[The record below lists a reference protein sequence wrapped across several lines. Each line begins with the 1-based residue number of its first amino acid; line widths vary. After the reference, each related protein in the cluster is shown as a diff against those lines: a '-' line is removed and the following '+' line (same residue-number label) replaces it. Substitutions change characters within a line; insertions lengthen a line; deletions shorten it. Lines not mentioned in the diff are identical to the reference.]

1 MKVKLATKRIGAL
14 ALSLLIGLGSCVTTN
29 IQKAYAT
36 DELESQASDSVSSA
50 TTSGGDAV
58 TLADALGSED
68 EDTGIAP
75 LGLGDQY
82 TVTFNLNGGT
92 FDFVNN
98 QTLSNPKTTVEE
110 GQTVANPGYPIKY
123 ERDPND
129 LIGYI
134 VRKLSAWTLDGEV
147 YDFST
152 PVTSDIELVATYEPM
167 YVTYDGNG
175 GLLSYGSEQ
184 DGLFQNQSSET
195 READGEITD
204 ILKLITADRENY
216 TFAGW
221 NSKADGTGTTEI
233 PDDTYG
239 RYSFGQFLNSINYVN
254 IGGDLAFYA
263 QWLGGSETKHI
274 VTFELYDGEFIPQNN
289 TYIYQ
294 DKLIVEVE
302 DGQLVENPG
311 YPVMID
317 STYYG
322 GWETYRLRCWKNGG
336 SEFSFDTPITS
347 DLTLNASYTE
357 MMITYD
363 ADGGLI
369 NNTEDPWGEI
379 VNQPSVTVPYNS
391 NYFTAAGLKP
401 TKEGYKFLNWYID
414 KPWGFLNSINY
425 SSVGG
430 DIVAKP
436 DYIRETPKYKVT
448 FNLNGGT
455 LDPSK
460 VTSDNKVIT
469 VEEGQTVQNPGYP
482 VKYEEIAGSYDVI
495 YKLDK
500 WTLDGEEYDFSTPI
514 THDIELTATYTDMNV
529 TYDGNG
535 GLLTAATAFGT
546 FTDQSA
552 VTKKLNRGTPV
563 LLFFTRGTREGYTYD
578 GFNDKADGTGTTEIP
593 YGVSATGIVDSIGK
607 YLSDINYTSVG
618 GDITFYAKWT
628 QVPNHTVTFH
638 LDGGTLDYSEST
650 PSADIVVSV
659 PDGQTVAKP
668 ATNPILYSD
677 NGSGSG
683 YRYSRLEKWTLNDNE
698 YDFNTPVTSDLELDA
713 NYTPINVTL
722 HGNGGLITSSDV
734 IYQCGSQ
741 NFYDVEEVT
750 LILNDLVQHQMS
762 QVSGKRTGYKMQT
775 SEYGK
780 VWTQNADGSGVTMR
794 YLTAD
799 ESAGNIVK
807 STFGE
812 YLEQIGYTDGDIDLY
827 AQWVE
832 DAEIEGKFDPMNG
845 GAVITKT
852 TVTVNGNKV
861 FEKPADPEKEGYEL
875 LGWVDATK
883 YDEFMNFTTGYLEI
897 KNLSGGTTYKTSSV
911 AEALESGYYN
921 IANEYYGASR
931 YLYDFDTA
939 VTSNMKFKA
948 VYNKKKCNLNFV
960 IVGHKDCNRC
970 NLLRMGTK
978 FASCYLGSRN
988 NLIDITT
995 YKQYKDEYELYGHV
1009 EGWYTD
1015 ENCTPGNE
1023 VDLDNTKFDSL
1034 NVEKDGDTYV
1044 ATIYGKFVF
1053 NTTEVWIAPNNDN
1066 SRNFYD
1072 LNSSPNYKLG
1082 DLMVGHTL
1090 EQSGLTLPVVTREGS
1105 TFQGWTEK
1113 EFFSAKDMEE
1123 IYGDSYDAVGQFLLY
1138 NRGWVYD
1145 CEVIDPSVT
1154 PDTIYTRV
1162 YTENP
1167 DDEYSK
1173 IKDYIYEKIV
1183 YVANWDYKVVIDYDN
1198 GIEPTEEYVVKFN
1211 EATPK
1216 LKVPVAKEGYTFA
1229 GWATKF
1235 WSVPGEASGYTYLVY
1250 EGIQDGNTHNSFAT
1264 NYKKITEYR
1273 EMSGKS
1279 DKYIEE
1285 SMGKEGEYLRVGY
1298 NDSGNTPDQAS
1309 DVTYIKAIWIKND
1322 SHQHTWFT
1330 GWSSD
1335 DNNHWHDSSC
1345 GHDIKKDQ
1353 APHTPSDWVID
1364 KQPTS
1369 SSEGLKHKE
1378 CTVCH
1383 KVLET
1388 GKIAKIEIIIQPEA
1402 TPTPS
1407 ATPVPSATPT
1417 AEPKHEHEFSKE
1429 WTTNESSHWHD
1440 ATCGHDVR
1448 DGEAPH
1454 TPSDWIV
1461 AKQPTETEE
1470 GYRYKEC
1477 TVCYDVL
1484 ETEIIDRLSSMII
1497 EVPEEPD
1504 PQPVVEETVTEEP
1517 IETPAP
1523 VVTPAPTTKEDKV
1536 IVAPVFDNGDQ
1547 DAENMQGA
1555 MGRFLE
1561 GVKTVAV
1568 VLSISLATILGILGL
1583 LLLILAAMRRVK
1595 VQNDRSGDYEE
1606 SNFVTV
1612 YKTSVST
1619 EGSRIAQLFRKND
1632 RVWNVVIPEEVVADR
1647 VTDFFKVVLTKSFC
1661 KRYNGEQLIV
1671 IMDSEDD
1678 QVKKQFG
1685 FVIDGEDNEINITI
1699 KE

>member
-1 MKVKLATKRIGAL
+1 MKAKLATKRIGAL

-36 DELESQASDSVSSA
+36 DELESQASDSISSA
-50 TTSGGDAV
+50 TTSGGDAM
-58 TLADALGSED
+58 TLADALGGED

-75 LGLGDQY
+75 LSLGDQY

-92 FDFVNN
+92 
-98 QTLSNPKTTVEE
+98 L
-110 GQTVANPGYPIKY
+110 
-123 ERDPND
+123 DP
-129 LIGYI
+129 
-134 VRKLSAWTLDGEV
+134 
-147 YDFST
+147 
-152 PVTSDIELVATYEPM
+152 
-167 YVTYDGNG
+167 
-175 GLLSYGSEQ
+175 
-184 DGLFQNQSSET
+184 
-195 READGEITD
+195 
-204 ILKLITADRENY
+204 
-216 TFAGW
+216 
-221 NSKADGTGTTEI
+221 
-233 PDDTYG
+233 
-239 RYSFGQFLNSINYVN
+239 VN
-254 IGGDLAFYA
+254 ITTD
-263 QWLGGSETKHI
+263 
-274 VTFELYDGEFIPQNN
+274 
-289 TYIYQ
+289 
-294 DKLIVEVE
+294 
-302 DGQLVENPG
+302 
-311 YPVMID
+311 
-317 STYYG
+317 
-322 GWETYRLRCWKNGG
+322 
-336 SEFSFDTPITS
+336 
-347 DLTLNASYTE
+347 
-357 MMITYD
+357 
-363 ADGGLI
+363 
-369 NNTEDPWGEI
+369 
-379 VNQPSVTVPYNS
+379 NQQV
-391 NYFTAAGLKP
+391 
-401 TKEGYKFLNWYID
+401 
-414 KPWGFLNSINY
+414 
-425 SSVGG
+425 
-430 DIVAKP
+430 
-436 DYIRETPKYKVT
+436 
-448 FNLNGGT
+448 
-455 LDPSK
+455 
-460 VTSDNKVIT
+460 T

-482 VKYEEIAGSYDVI
+482 VKYESNGMGDYINM

-500 WTLDGEEYDFSTPI
+500 WTLDGEEYDFSTPV
-514 THDIELTATYTDMNV
+514 TSNIELTATYSQMYITF
-529 TYDGNG
+529 DGNG
-535 GLLTAATAFGT
+535 GLLTNVAGAFGP
-546 FTDQSA
+546 FTDQAS
-552 VTKKLNRGTPV
+552 VTKKVYKDILMT
-563 LLFFTRGTREGYTYD
+563 LFFTQGTREGFTFD
-578 GFNDKADGTGTTEIP
+578 GFDEKPDGTGTAEIP
-593 YGVSATGIVDSIGK
+593 YSGDLPMLGK

-618 GDITFYAKWT
+618 GDVTFYAKW
-628 QVPNHTVTFH
+628 VAVT
-638 LDGGTLDYSEST
+638 DDY
-650 PSADIVVSV
+650 
-659 PDGQTVAKP
+659 
-668 ATNPILYSD
+668 
-677 NGSGSG
+677 
-683 YRYSRLEKWTLNDNE
+683 TLNYVVKGHDDCDSCDRIGIAYN
-698 YDFNTPVTSDLELDA
+698 NTK
-713 NYTPINVTL
+713 N
-722 HGNGGLITSSDV
+722 
-734 IYQCGSQ
+734 
-741 NFYDVEEVT
+741 
-750 LILNDLVQHQMS
+750 
-762 QVSGKRTGYKMQT
+762 
-775 SEYGK
+775 
-780 VWTQNADGSGVTMR
+780 
-794 YLTAD
+794 
-799 ESAGNIVK
+799 
-807 STFGE
+807 
-812 YLEQIGYTDGDIDLY
+812 
-827 AQWVE
+827 
-832 DAEIEGKFDPMNG
+832 
-845 GAVITKT
+845 
-852 TVTVNGNKV
+852 
-861 FEKPADPEKEGYEL
+861 
-875 LGWVDATK
+875 VDADDIISQPTD
-883 YDEFMNFTTGYLEI
+883 YEDSI
-897 KNLSGGTTYKTSSV
+897 KDY
-911 AEALESGYYN
+911 
-921 IANEYYGASR
+921 AS
-931 YLYDFDTA
+931 
-939 VTSNMKFKA
+939 
-948 VYNKKKCNLNFV
+948 
-960 IVGHKDCNRC
+960 I
-970 NLLRMGTK
+970 
-978 FASCYLGSRN
+978 
-988 NLIDITT
+988 
-995 YKQYKDEYELYGHV
+995 
-1009 EGWYTD
+1009 EGWYTTEDFQPATKVEFTESIGDLADNNKTVTLYGKVDFKSTEVWINPNRENAYNTGDNWEAPNYKIGDLLAGHTLAESGITLPTTMTRAGSEFQGWTLKKYVSKEDYKDAHDGYFID
-1015 ENCTPGNE
+1015 EQSFVISEPWSYEASVIDPDVTPDVMVSYWTAEGQKSYRSEKLVYVARWNYKIQIDYDNDVDPVENYVVNFNEATPKIKYPTKDGYTFVGWVIEHSRHYDDGNYTDDWLMYE
-1023 VDLDNTKFDSL
+1023 DSESNSFQAWMNYINEHKTIWGGSDEYINNVYGDGSTYARLNLFDSFTPSYGEVTVIKAKWSAPSDYTL
-1034 NVEKDGDTYV
+1034 KYVVNGHDNCLSCQRNGIPYTSSKNMSKAEKITKPEDYEKGIEPYGYIEGWYTTADFQPATKVNFTEKIGAIADSNKV
-1044 ATIYGKFVF
+1044 ATLYGKFVF

-1167 DDEYSK
+1167 DDEYVK
-1173 IKDYIYEKIV
+1173 TKKYIYEKIV

-1216 LKVPVAKEGYTFA
+1216 LKVPAAKEGYTFA

-1235 WSVPGEASGYTYLVY
+1235 WSVPGEGSGYTYLVY

-1322 SHQHTWFT
+1322 SHQHTWFKA
-1330 GWSSD
+1330 WSSD
-1335 DNNHWHDSSC
+1335 NDNHWHDSSC

-1378 CTVCH
+1378 CTVCG

-1407 ATPVPSATPT
+1407 ATPAPSATPT
-1417 AEPKHEHEFSKE
+1417 SEPKHEHEFSKE
-1429 WTTNESSHWHD
+1429 WTTNESSHWHE

-1454 TPSDWIV
+1454 TSSDWIV

-1484 ETEIIDRLSSMII
+1484 DTEIIDRLSSMVI
-1497 EVPEEPD
+1497 EVPEESD

-1523 VVTPAPTTKEDKV
+1523 VVTPAPATKEDKV

-1547 DAENMQGA
+1547 DAENIQGA

-1568 VLSISLATILGILGL
+1568 VLSISLAAVLGILGL

-1632 RVWNVVIPEEVVADR
+1632 RVWNIVIPEEIVADR

-1671 IMDSEDD
+1671 IMDSEDE

-1685 FVIDGEDNEINITI
+1685 FVIDGEDNEISITI

>member
-58 TLADALGSED
+58 TLADALGDEG

-92 FDFVNN
+92 
-98 QTLSNPKTTVEE
+98 
-110 GQTVANPGYPIKY
+110 
-123 ERDPND
+123 
-129 LIGYI
+129 
-134 VRKLSAWTLDGEV
+134 
-147 YDFST
+147 
-152 PVTSDIELVATYEPM
+152 
-167 YVTYDGNG
+167 
-175 GLLSYGSEQ
+175 
-184 DGLFQNQSSET
+184 
-195 READGEITD
+195 
-204 ILKLITADRENY
+204 
-216 TFAGW
+216 
-221 NSKADGTGTTEI
+221 
-233 PDDTYG
+233 
-239 RYSFGQFLNSINYVN
+239 
-254 IGGDLAFYA
+254 
-263 QWLGGSETKHI
+263 
-274 VTFELYDGEFIPQNN
+274 
-289 TYIYQ
+289 
-294 DKLIVEVE
+294 
-302 DGQLVENPG
+302 
-311 YPVMID
+311 
-317 STYYG
+317 
-322 GWETYRLRCWKNGG
+322 
-336 SEFSFDTPITS
+336 
-347 DLTLNASYTE
+347 
-357 MMITYD
+357 
-363 ADGGLI
+363 
-369 NNTEDPWGEI
+369 
-379 VNQPSVTVPYNS
+379 
-391 NYFTAAGLKP
+391 
-401 TKEGYKFLNWYID
+401 
-414 KPWGFLNSINY
+414 
-425 SSVGG
+425 
-430 DIVAKP
+430 
-436 DYIRETPKYKVT
+436 
-448 FNLNGGT
+448 

-460 VTSDNKVIT
+460 VTSDNQQVT
-469 VEEGQTVQNPGYP
+469 VEDGQTVQNPGYP
-482 VKYEEIAGSYDVI
+482 VKYESNGMGDYINM

-500 WTLDGEEYDFSTPI
+500 WTLDGEEYDFSTPV
-514 THDIELTATYTDMNV
+514 TSDIELTATYSQMYITF
-529 TYDGNG
+529 DGNG
-535 GLLTAATAFGT
+535 GLLTNVAGAFGP
-546 FTDQSA
+546 FTDQAS
-552 VTKKLNRGTPV
+552 VTKKVYKDILVT
-563 LLFFTRGTREGYTYD
+563 LFFTQGAREGYTFD
-578 GFNDKADGTGTTEIP
+578 GFDEKPDGTGTAEIP
-593 YGVSATGIVDSIGK
+593 YSGDLPMLGK
-607 YLSDINYTSVG
+607 YMSNINYTSVG

-628 QVPNHTVTFH
+628 QVPSHTVTFH
-638 LDGGTLDYSEST
+638 LSGGTLDYSDPT
-650 PSADIVVSV
+650 PSADIVMSV
-659 PDGQTVAKP
+659 KDGETVAKP

-722 HGNGGLITSSDV
+722 HGNGGLITSDDV
-734 IYQCGSQ
+734 IYQCGSK

-762 QVSGKRTGYKMQT
+762 QVSGKRTGYKMKRI
-775 SEYGK
+775 EYGK

-799 ESAGNIVK
+799 ESAGHIVK

-827 AQWVE
+827 AQWV
-832 DAEIEGKFDPMNG
+832 
-845 GAVITKT
+845 
-852 TVTVNGNKV
+852 
-861 FEKPADPEKEGYEL
+861 
-875 LGWVDATK
+875 
-883 YDEFMNFTTGYLEI
+883 
-897 KNLSGGTTYKTSSV
+897 
-911 AEALESGYYN
+911 
-921 IANEYYGASR
+921 
-931 YLYDFDTA
+931 
-939 VTSNMKFKA
+939 
-948 VYNKKKCNLNFV
+948 
-960 IVGHKDCNRC
+960 
-970 NLLRMGTK
+970 
-978 FASCYLGSRN
+978 
-988 NLIDITT
+988 
-995 YKQYKDEYELYGHV
+995 
-1009 EGWYTD
+1009 
-1015 ENCTPGNE
+1015 
-1023 VDLDNTKFDSL
+1023 
-1034 NVEKDGDTYV
+1034 
-1044 ATIYGKFVF
+1044 
-1053 NTTEVWIAPNNDN
+1053 
-1066 SRNFYD
+1066 
-1072 LNSSPNYKLG
+1072 
-1082 DLMVGHTL
+1082 
-1090 EQSGLTLPVVTREGS
+1090 
-1105 TFQGWTEK
+1105 
-1113 EFFSAKDMEE
+1113 
-1123 IYGDSYDAVGQFLLY
+1123 
-1138 NRGWVYD
+1138 
-1145 CEVIDPSVT
+1145 
-1154 PDTIYTRV
+1154 
-1162 YTENP
+1162 
-1167 DDEYSK
+1167 
-1173 IKDYIYEKIV
+1173 
-1183 YVANWDYKVVIDYDN
+1183 
-1198 GIEPTEEYVVKFN
+1198 
-1211 EATPK
+1211 
-1216 LKVPVAKEGYTFA
+1216 
-1229 GWATKF
+1229 
-1235 WSVPGEASGYTYLVY
+1235 
-1250 EGIQDGNTHNSFAT
+1250 
-1264 NYKKITEYR
+1264 
-1273 EMSGKS
+1273 
-1279 DKYIEE
+1279 
-1285 SMGKEGEYLRVGY
+1285 
-1298 NDSGNTPDQAS
+1298 
-1309 DVTYIKAIWIKND
+1309 D
-1322 SHQHTWFT
+1322 SHQHTWNT
-1330 GWSSD
+1330 NWSSD
-1335 DNNHWHDSSC
+1335 NNNHWHDAAC

-1417 AEPKHEHEFSKE
+1417 SEPKHEHEFSKE

-1484 ETEIIDRLSSMII
+1484 DTEVIDRLSSMVI
-1497 EVPEEPD
+1497 EVPEESD

-1517 IETPAP
+1517 VETPAP

-1568 VLSISLATILGILGL
+1568 VLSISLAAVLGILGL

-1685 FVIDGEDNEINITI
+1685 FVIDGEDNEISITI

>member
-36 DELESQASDSVSSA
+36 DELESQASDSISSA

-58 TLADALGSED
+58 TLADALGDED

-92 FDFVNN
+92 
-98 QTLSNPKTTVEE
+98 L
-110 GQTVANPGYPIKY
+110 
-123 ERDPND
+123 DP
-129 LIGYI
+129 
-134 VRKLSAWTLDGEV
+134 
-147 YDFST
+147 
-152 PVTSDIELVATYEPM
+152 
-167 YVTYDGNG
+167 
-175 GLLSYGSEQ
+175 
-184 DGLFQNQSSET
+184 
-195 READGEITD
+195 
-204 ILKLITADRENY
+204 
-216 TFAGW
+216 
-221 NSKADGTGTTEI
+221 
-233 PDDTYG
+233 
-239 RYSFGQFLNSINYVN
+239 
-254 IGGDLAFYA
+254 
-263 QWLGGSETKHI
+263 
-274 VTFELYDGEFIPQNN
+274 
-289 TYIYQ
+289 
-294 DKLIVEVE
+294 
-302 DGQLVENPG
+302 
-311 YPVMID
+311 
-317 STYYG
+317 
-322 GWETYRLRCWKNGG
+322 
-336 SEFSFDTPITS
+336 
-347 DLTLNASYTE
+347 
-357 MMITYD
+357 
-363 ADGGLI
+363 I
-369 NNTEDPWGEI
+369 NNTTD
-379 VNQPSVTVPYNS
+379 NQQVTV
-391 NYFTAAGLKP
+391 
-401 TKEGYKFLNWYID
+401 ED
-414 KPWGFLNSINY
+414 
-425 SSVGG
+425 
-430 DIVAKP
+430 
-436 DYIRETPKYKVT
+436 
-448 FNLNGGT
+448 
-455 LDPSK
+455 
-460 VTSDNKVIT
+460 
-469 VEEGQTVQNPGYP
+469 GQTVQNPGYP
-482 VKYEEIAGSYDVI
+482 VKYEGDSAGDYNLV

-500 WTLDGEEYDFSTPI
+500 WTLNGAEYDFSTPV
-514 THDIELTATYTDMNV
+514 TSDIELTATYTDMNV

-535 GLLTAATAFGT
+535 GLLTNPAGAFGP
-546 FTDQSA
+546 FTDQAS
-552 VTKKLNRGTPV
+552 VTRRVNRGATTV
-563 LLFFTRGTREGYTYD
+563 LFFTRGTREGFTFD
-578 GFNDKADGTGTTEIP
+578 GWNDKADGTGTAEIP
-593 YGVSATGIVDSIGK
+593 YGTGVSSLGK

-618 GDITFYAKWT
+618 GDVTFYAKWT
-628 QVPNHTVTFH
+628 AETPVQCTVTFDY
-638 LDGGTLDYSEST
+638 DGSKYDVIVDYGKTVNKPERSVAPLFPVDT
-650 PSADIVVSV
+650 GNGYNKYYTYAD
-659 PDGQTVAKP
+659 
-668 ATNPILYSD
+668 
-677 NGSGSG
+677 
-683 YRYSRLEKWTLNDNE
+683 WTLNGSK
-698 YDFNTPVTSDLELDA
+698 YDFSTPVTSDITL
-713 NYTPINVTL
+713 VT
-722 HGNGGLITSSDV
+722 S
-734 IYQCGSQ
+734 
-741 NFYDVEEVT
+741 
-750 LILNDLVQHQMS
+750 
-762 QVSGKRTGYKMQT
+762 
-775 SEYGK
+775 K
-780 VWTQNADGSGVTMR
+780 V
-794 YLTAD
+794 
-799 ESAGNIVK
+799 
-807 STFGE
+807 
-812 YLEQIGYTDGDIDLY
+812 
-827 AQWVE
+827 
-832 DAEIEGKFDPMNG
+832 PMML
-845 GAVITKT
+845 
-852 TVTVNGNKV
+852 TVNGNGGFLTYHDENSNTTFTRVTEFTVECTEKV
-861 FEKPADPEKEGYEL
+861 IEDLINLNGIQGDGYGTADLDGAHLTGIWKFSPDPRDSGINKGVTLKFVLDNLTMRGVYYGGDIELYALWEKPNYHANYYHRDGNNIMYSYLAKSVNGVFKFEEPTVTVDERDNYEFV
-875 LGWVDATK
+875 GWVDATK
-883 YDEFMNFTTGYLEI
+883 YDEFMNLNTGYYEDHEL
-897 KNLSGGTTYKTSSV
+897 NGSGTYKTCSV

-921 IANEYYGASR
+921 ISDDDNASQ
-931 YLYDFDTA
+931 YFYDFDTV
-939 VTSNMKFKA
+939 VTHDMYFKPI
-948 VYNKKKCNLNFV
+948 YNKKNCKLSFV
-960 IVGHKDCNRC
+960 IVGHEDCNSC
-970 NLLRMGTK
+970 NLLKMGTR
-978 FASCYLGSRN
+978 FASYHLGYRDAV
-988 NLIDITT
+988 IDPTT
-995 YKQYKDEYELYGHV
+995 YKQYKDKYELYGHV
-1009 EGWYTD
+1009 YHWYSD
-1015 ENCTPGNE
+1015 KDCTPGNE
-1023 VDLDNTKFDSL
+1023 VFLEYNSYSFYSL
-1034 NVEKDGDTYV
+1034 PNVTKDGDTYV
-1044 ATIYGKFVF
+1044 ATLYGKFVF

-1082 DLMVGHTL
+1082 DLIVGHTL
-1090 EQSGLTLPVVTREGS
+1090 EQSGLTLPVLTREGS
-1105 TFQGWTEK
+1105 NFQGWTKK

-1216 LKVPVAKEGYTFA
+1216 LKVPAAKEGYTFA

-1264 NYKKITEYR
+1264 NYKKITEYK

-1279 DKYIEE
+1279 DRYIEE

-1322 SHQHTWFT
+1322 DSHQHTWFT

-1335 DNNHWHDSSC
+1335 NNNHWHDAAC
-1345 GHDIKKDQ
+1345 GHDVKKDQ
-1353 APHTPSDWVID
+1353 APHTPSDWIID

-1417 AEPKHEHEFSKE
+1417 SEPKHEHEFSKE
-1429 WTTNESSHWHD
+1429 WTTNESSHWHE

-1484 ETEIIDRLSSMII
+1484 DTEIIDRLSSMVI

-1504 PQPVVEETVTEEP
+1504 PQPVIEETVTEEP
-1517 IETPAP
+1517 IETPDP

-1568 VLSISLATILGILGL
+1568 VLSISLAAILGILGL

-1612 YKTSVST
+1612 YKTSVNT

>member
-1 MKVKLATKRIGAL
+1 MKVKVATKRIGAL

-36 DELESQASDSVSSA
+36 DELESQSSGDISSA
-50 TTSGGDAV
+50 TTSGGDAM

-75 LGLGDQY
+75 LSLGDQY

-92 FDFVNN
+92 LDPINN
-98 QTLSNPKTTVEE
+98 DTSNQQVTVEE
-110 GQTVANPGYPIKY
+110 GQTVANPGYPVKY
-123 ERDPND
+123 ESNGSGD
-129 LIGYI
+129 YI
-134 VRKLSAWTLDGEV
+134 NMYKLDKWTLGGEE

-152 PVTSDIELVATYEPM
+152 PVTSDIELIATYSQM
-167 YVTYDGNG
+167 Y
-175 GLLSYGSEQ
+175 
-184 DGLFQNQSSET
+184 
-195 READGEITD
+195 IT
-204 ILKLITADRENY
+204 
-216 TFAGW
+216 F
-221 NSKADGTGTTEI
+221 
-233 PDDTYG
+233 
-239 RYSFGQFLNSINYVN
+239 
-254 IGGDLAFYA
+254 
-263 QWLGGSETKHI
+263 
-274 VTFELYDGEFIPQNN
+274 
-289 TYIYQ
+289 
-294 DKLIVEVE
+294 
-302 DGQLVENPG
+302 
-311 YPVMID
+311 
-317 STYYG
+317 
-322 GWETYRLRCWKNGG
+322 
-336 SEFSFDTPITS
+336 
-347 DLTLNASYTE
+347 
-357 MMITYD
+357 
-363 ADGGLI
+363 
-369 NNTEDPWGEI
+369 
-379 VNQPSVTVPYNS
+379 
-391 NYFTAAGLKP
+391 
-401 TKEGYKFLNWYID
+401 
-414 KPWGFLNSINY
+414 
-425 SSVGG
+425 
-430 DIVAKP
+430 
-436 DYIRETPKYKVT
+436 
-448 FNLNGGT
+448 
-455 LDPSK
+455 
-460 VTSDNKVIT
+460 
-469 VEEGQTVQNPGYP
+469 
-482 VKYEEIAGSYDVI
+482 
-495 YKLDK
+495 
-500 WTLDGEEYDFSTPI
+500 
-514 THDIELTATYTDMNV
+514 
-529 TYDGNG
+529 DGNG
-535 GLLTAATAFGT
+535 GLLTNVAGAFGP
-546 FTDQSA
+546 FTDQAS
-552 VTKKLNRGTPV
+552 VTKRVYNSV
-563 LLFFTRGTREGYTYD
+563 LMVLFFTQGTREGFTFD
-578 GFNDKADGTGTTEIP
+578 GFDEKPDGTGTAEIP
-593 YGVSATGIVDSIGK
+593 YAGDLTKLGK
-607 YLSDINYTSVG
+607 FLSDINYTSVG
-618 GDITFYAKWT
+618 GDVTFYAKWT
-628 QVPNHTVTFH
+628 QVPKHKVTFH
-638 LDGGTLDYSEST
+638 LSGGTLDYSNPT
-650 PSADIVVSV
+650 PSENIVVEV
-659 PDGQTVAKP
+659 ADGETVAKP
-668 ATNPILYSD
+668 AVNPILYSD

-698 YDFNTPVTSDLELDA
+698 YDFSTPVTSDLELDA

-722 HGNGGLITSSDV
+722 HGNGGLITSDDV

-799 ESAGNIVK
+799 ESTGHTVK

-845 GAVITKT
+845 GAVITKN

-861 FEKPADPEKEGYEL
+861 FEKPADPEKEGYEF

-883 YDEFMNFTTGYLEI
+883 YDEFMNYTTGYLEI

-921 IANEYYGASR
+921 ITKEYYGASR

-939 VTSNMKFKA
+939 VTSNMEFKA

-1034 NVEKDGDTYV
+1034 NVEKNDDTYV

-1053 NTTEVWIAPNNDN
+1053 NTTEVWIAPNNDGN
-1066 SRNFYD
+1066 RTYD
-1072 LNSSPNYKLG
+1072 DMCSNPNWYKLG

-1105 TFQGWTEK
+1105 NFQGWTEK
-1113 EFFSAKDMEE
+1113 EFLSEEDQKE
-1123 IYGDSYDAVGQFLLY
+1123 IYGIYASKPVDYLANY
-1138 NRGWVYD
+1138 KGWEYGR
-1145 CEVIDPSVT
+1145 EVIDPSVT

-1167 DDEYSK
+1167 DDEYVK
-1173 IKDYIYEKIV
+1173 IKKYIYEKIV
-1183 YVANWDYKVVIDYDN
+1183 YRARWDYKVVIDYDN

-1216 LKVPVAKEGYTFA
+1216 LKVPAAKEGYTFA
-1229 GWATKF
+1229 GWGTKF
-1235 WSVPGEASGYTYLVY
+1235 ISIPGSGHGYTFIVN
-1250 EGIQDGNTHNSFAT
+1250 EGIQDGNKHASFAT
-1264 NYKKITEYR
+1264 RYKEIAEYR
-1273 EMSGKS
+1273 EMSGQS

-1285 SMGKEGEYLRVGY
+1285 TMGKEGEYLRVGY
-1298 NDSGNTPDQAS
+1298 SDGSNTPDYDS

-1322 SHQHTWFT
+1322 SHQHTWFKA
-1330 GWSSD
+1330 WSSD
-1335 DNNHWHDSSC
+1335 NDNHWHDSSC

-1378 CTVCH
+1378 CTVCG

-1402 TPTPS
+1402 TPAPS

-1417 AEPKHEHEFSKE
+1417 SEPKHEHEFSKE
-1429 WTTNESSHWHD
+1429 WTTNESSHWHE

-1454 TPSDWIV
+1454 TSSDWIV

-1484 ETEIIDRLSSMII
+1484 DTEVIDRLSSMVI
-1497 EVPEEPD
+1497 EVPEDSD

-1547 DAENMQGA
+1547 DAENIQGA

-1568 VLSISLATILGILGL
+1568 VLSISLAAVLGILGL

-1595 VQNDRSGDYEE
+1595 VQNDRSNEYEE

-1632 RVWNVVIPEEVVADR
+1632 RVWNIVIPEEIVADR
-1647 VTDFFKVVLTKSFC
+1647 VSDFFKVVLTKSFC

-1685 FVIDGEDNEINITI
+1685 FVIDGEDNEIDITI

>member
-36 DELESQASDSVSSA
+36 DELESQASDSISSA

-68 EDTGIAP
+68 EDTGIAT

-92 FDFVNN
+92 
-98 QTLSNPKTTVEE
+98 L
-110 GQTVANPGYPIKY
+110 
-123 ERDPND
+123 DP
-129 LIGYI
+129 
-134 VRKLSAWTLDGEV
+134 
-147 YDFST
+147 
-152 PVTSDIELVATYEPM
+152 
-167 YVTYDGNG
+167 
-175 GLLSYGSEQ
+175 
-184 DGLFQNQSSET
+184 
-195 READGEITD
+195 
-204 ILKLITADRENY
+204 
-216 TFAGW
+216 
-221 NSKADGTGTTEI
+221 
-233 PDDTYG
+233 
-239 RYSFGQFLNSINYVN
+239 
-254 IGGDLAFYA
+254 
-263 QWLGGSETKHI
+263 
-274 VTFELYDGEFIPQNN
+274 
-289 TYIYQ
+289 
-294 DKLIVEVE
+294 
-302 DGQLVENPG
+302 
-311 YPVMID
+311 
-317 STYYG
+317 
-322 GWETYRLRCWKNGG
+322 
-336 SEFSFDTPITS
+336 
-347 DLTLNASYTE
+347 
-357 MMITYD
+357 
-363 ADGGLI
+363 I
-369 NNTEDPWGEI
+369 NNTTD
-379 VNQPSVTVPYNS
+379 NQQV
-391 NYFTAAGLKP
+391 
-401 TKEGYKFLNWYID
+401 
-414 KPWGFLNSINY
+414 
-425 SSVGG
+425 
-430 DIVAKP
+430 
-436 DYIRETPKYKVT
+436 
-448 FNLNGGT
+448 
-455 LDPSK
+455 
-460 VTSDNKVIT
+460 T

-482 VKYEEIAGSYDVI
+482 VKYESNSMGDYINM

-500 WTLDGEEYDFSTPI
+500 WTLDGEEYDFSTPV
-514 THDIELTATYTDMNV
+514 TSNIELTATYSQMYITF
-529 TYDGNG
+529 DGNG
-535 GLLTAATAFGT
+535 GLLTNVAGAFGP
-546 FTDQSA
+546 FTDQAS
-552 VTKKLNRGTPV
+552 VTKKVYKDILMV
-563 LLFFTRGTREGYTYD
+563 LFFTQGAREGFTFD
-578 GFNDKADGTGTTEIP
+578 GFDEKPDGTGTAEIP
-593 YGVSATGIVDSIGK
+593 YSGDLPMLGK

-628 QVPNHTVTFH
+628 A
-638 LDGGTLDYSEST
+638 E
-650 PSADIVVSV
+650 
-659 PDGQTVAKP
+659 
-668 ATNPILYSD
+668 
-677 NGSGSG
+677 
-683 YRYSRLEKWTLNDNE
+683 
-698 YDFNTPVTSDLELDA
+698 
-713 NYTPINVTL
+713 
-722 HGNGGLITSSDV
+722 
-734 IYQCGSQ
+734 
-741 NFYDVEEVT
+741 
-750 LILNDLVQHQMS
+750 
-762 QVSGKRTGYKMQT
+762 
-775 SEYGK
+775 
-780 VWTQNADGSGVTMR
+780 
-794 YLTAD
+794 
-799 ESAGNIVK
+799 AG
-807 STFGE
+807 
-812 YLEQIGYTDGDIDLY
+812 
-827 AQWVE
+827 
-832 DAEIEGKFDPMNG
+832 IEGKFDPMNG
-845 GAVITKT
+845 GAVITKNA
-852 TVTVNGNKV
+852 VTVNGNKV
-861 FEKPADPEKEGYEL
+861 FEKPADPEKEGYEF

-883 YDEFMNFTTGYLEI
+883 YDEFMNFTTGYFEDYEL
-897 KNLSGGTTYKTSSV
+897 NGSGTYKTCSV

-939 VTSNMKFKA
+939 VTSNMEFKA
-948 VYNKKKCNLNFV
+948 VYNKKNCKLGFV
-960 IVGHKDCNRC
+960 IVGHEDCNSC
-970 NLLRMGTK
+970 NLLKMNTR
-978 FASCYLGSRN
+978 FASYHLGYN
-988 NLIDITT
+988 DNLINLTT
-995 YKQYKDEYELYGHV
+995 YEQYKDKYELYGHV

-1015 ENCTPGNE
+1015 KKCTPGNE

-1053 NTTEVWIAPNNDN
+1053 NTTEVWIIPNNGPKYCDQSYKN
-1066 SRNFYD
+1066 GQSYVN
-1072 LNSSPNYKLG
+1072 PNYKLG

-1090 EQSGLTLPVVTREGS
+1090 EQSGLTLPVLTRKGS
-1105 TFQGWTEK
+1105 NFQGWTIDYVL
-1113 EFFSAKDMEE
+1113 SNSDR
-1123 IYGDSYDAVGQFLLY
+1123 IDLYGTTDGWDPTKNVINSGWEYD
-1138 NRGWVYD
+1138 R
-1145 CEVIDPSVT
+1145 EVIDPAVT
-1154 PDTIYTRV
+1154 PTTIKVHEYK
-1162 YTENP
+1162 ENP
-1167 DDEYSK
+1167 DDEYYRYK
-1173 IKDYIYEKIV
+1173 YYIYEKIV
-1183 YVANWDYKVVIDYDN
+1183 YDARWDYKVVIDYDN

-1216 LKVPVAKEGYTFA
+1216 LKVPAAKEGYTFA
-1229 GWATKF
+1229 GWGTQF
-1235 WSVPGEASGYTYLVY
+1235 WSVPDKGSGYTWLVN
-1250 EGIQDGNTHNSFAT
+1250 ENNASANFEAF
-1264 NYKKITEYR
+1264 YKKIDNHNGLINDVRKEKI
-1273 EMSGKS
+1273 MGKS
-1279 DKYIEE
+1279 
-1285 SMGKEGEYLRVGY
+1285 GEYLRLAGL
-1298 NDSGNTPDQAS
+1298 DNTPDYDS
-1309 DVTYIKAIWIKND
+1309 EVTYIKAIWIKND
-1322 SHQHTWFT
+1322 DSHQHTWNT
-1330 GWSSD
+1330 NWSSD
-1335 DNNHWHDSSC
+1335 DNNHWHDATC
-1345 GHDIKKDQ
+1345 GHDVKKDQ

-1417 AEPKHEHEFSKE
+1417 SEPKHEHEFSKE

-1454 TPSDWIV
+1454 TSSDWIV

-1484 ETEIIDRLSSMII
+1484 ETEIIDRLSSMVI
-1497 EVPEEPD
+1497 EVPEESD

-1568 VLSISLATILGILGL
+1568 VLSISLAAVLGILGL

-1595 VQNDRSGDYEE
+1595 VQNDRSSDYEE

-1612 YKTSVST
+1612 YKTSVNT